1 MDYIRTPNSARSIV
15 LGTPRGVATTAAT
28 KGLISLTIHSPF
40 QQLVSEIDEL
50 STFLTACTTNV
61 SYEYQTP
68 YDPRHLLHTL
78 SSMLKHII
86 PAVLPYSS
94 SSSGLDASGTLPG
107 PSLSVYA
114 LVRMLDLISVILE
127 WFPWSMQSIT
137 AFVLIFNRKNNSEI
151 AGKDAKNEEDEE
163 EENYLLTTARVR
175 SNLSQRFDRIKRNSR
190 CQEIATTNVANKD
203 LVTNLLSDKT
213 IAHSSMATGLY
224 AKLVASSL
232 SHRVKVTNQSPST
245 SASNGSKGQ
254 IPFFSATSDLKQKLT
269 ELPLYFK
276 PLNIAEAGQWVE
288 SILDIL
294 HDLLCRHILLV
305 ETEFDYRHNAFQV
318 PLSQALQRIVCSF
331 AKFLQVQVHHS
342 SSSQPFD
349 GIGRY
354 FTNLFERLSISR
366 VQYHR
371 SQYSSSIHSRLKSS
385 YVEAATGSLPSAGGS
400 NSLSSRHFSLLS
412 SSSIAALLYQF
423 SIGNTLDCHSIRIG
437 YLRAMQSFLKDERCF
452 AVFFKQQSLLLRQI
466 HRSLQVADGSASSR
480 GGQLNWQTGH
490 CRSMKNENASGN
502 LIPLLLWMV
511 QEVCCL
517 EDVFIPIADPD
528 AKFNTSSQRPRSQV
542 PETGAATTDSVSHL
556 MQDCSEEYS
565 VPVDE
570 DEAQLRGVCQRGSHR
585 SPLNK
590 SSPQKSTEA
599 KGSVSNPSQ
608 QRKSTMA
615 QNPLTLNN
623 QALQSILE
631 ILRCLL
637 VLAQAWPDCVVALLL
652 QIVPP
657 QLAANMISSSSTGS
671 ISSSSTARPN
681 TVSNMDTDGDEDAFS
696 REDTAMT
703 GVVAQLGH
711 NSSTSSNATKYT
723 SSSSADV
730 TPIPPRSHTNSIGK
744 RKRRGKKSRLQILDD
759 ILEEDEDDDEAADKT
774 LRNKETRM
782 DVDDATTSTSSAAN
796 ASTIQGHG
804 NCLEEIDWKT
814 FCLTALQFEPLSANA
829 VSAASSSIIDADGV
843 AQRQKT
849 VPLTFSTPI
858 LNGGQSH
865 CDKRASSSMIS
876 VSSKAVQALSGIVK
890 LAPSS
895 SYRQNDSNGKAVF
908 DTAFIVGISRVW
920 MQLWQWCDM
929 FPRSSTEHKAKSF
942 EDEEYEESRNLLLE
956 ATSVCTRLLNVIVGV
971 LRNHP
976 QKLLILHDCK
986 ATLMAFFLRDIL
998 NTMCPDLRLH
1008 PSDYDHLDSLEE

>member
-1 MDYIRTPNSARSIV
+1 MQDQSASAGPFSPGMDNIRTPNSAHSIV
-15 LGTPRGVATTAAT
+15 LGTPRGAATTPAT

-86 PAVLPYSS
+86 PVVLPYSS
-94 SSSGLDASGTLPG
+94 SSSELDASGMLPG
-107 PSLSVYA
+107 PFLSMYA

-137 AFVLIFNRKNNSEI
+137 AFLLIYNRKNNSEI
-151 AGKDAKNEEDEE
+151 AGKDSKSEEDEE

-190 CQEIATTNVANKD
+190 SQEIAITNVANKD

-232 SHRVKVTNQSPST
+232 SHRVKVTNQSPSN
-245 SASNGSKGQ
+245 SSSNGSKGQ
-254 IPFFSATSDLKQKLT
+254 IPFFSATGDLKQKLT

-294 HDLLCRHILLV
+294 NDLLCRHILLV

-371 SQYSSSIHSRLKSS
+371 SQYSSSIHSRLMPS
-385 YVEAATGSLPSAGGS
+385 YVESATSSLSSGGS

-423 SIGNTLDCHSIRIG
+423 SIGNTLDCYSIRIG
-437 YLRAMQSFLKDERCF
+437 YLRTLQSFLKDERCF

-480 GGQLNWQTGH
+480 GGQLIWQTGH

-517 EDVFIPIADPD
+517 EDVFVPIADPD
-528 AKFNTSSQRPRSQV
+528 AKFNNSSQRPSSQV
-542 PETGAATTDSVSHL
+542 PETDAATTDSVSHL
-556 MQDCSEEYS
+556 MQDCSEEYC

-570 DEAQLRGVCQRGSHR
+570 DAAQVRGGSQRGSHR

-590 SSPQKSTEA
+590 SSPQKSTAA

-631 ILRCLL
+631 VIMIALSSFWCSN
-637 VLAQAWPDCVVALLL
+637 VVIFEFNYFVDTSLPA
-652 QIVPP
+652 
-657 QLAANMISSSSTGS
+657 STGTS
-671 ISSSSTARPN
+671 LAGLCCSLIASDCPST
-681 TVSNMDTDGDEDAFS
+681 
-696 REDTAMT
+696 
-703 GVVAQLGH
+703 
-711 NSSTSSNATKYT
+711 
-723 SSSSADV
+723 
-730 TPIPPRSHTNSIGK
+730 
-744 RKRRGKKSRLQILDD
+744 
-759 ILEEDEDDDEAADKT
+759 
-774 LRNKETRM
+774 
-782 DVDDATTSTSSAAN
+782 
-796 ASTIQGHG
+796 
-804 NCLEEIDWKT
+804 
-814 FCLTALQFEPLSANA
+814 
-829 VSAASSSIIDADGV
+829 
-843 AQRQKT
+843 
-849 VPLTFSTPI
+849 
-858 LNGGQSH
+858 NGS
-865 CDKRASSSMIS
+865 
-876 VSSKAVQALSGIVK
+876 
-890 LAPSS
+890 
-895 SYRQNDSNGKAVF
+895 
-908 DTAFIVGISRVW
+908 
-920 MQLWQWCDM
+920 
-929 FPRSSTEHKAKSF
+929 
-942 EDEEYEESRNLLLE
+942 EY
-956 ATSVCTRLLNVIVGV
+956 
-971 LRNHP
+971 
-976 QKLLILHDCK
+976 D
-986 ATLMAFFLRDIL
+986 
-998 NTMCPDLRLH
+998 
-1008 PSDYDHLDSLEE
+1008 